1 MQITGCYDLHQEERM
16 RTTLNIDEAALE
28 GAMKTAPGMTKTAVI
43 NEALRAYAR
52 RRRVRRLLKYRGRV
66 RWEGDLDELR
76 ERKGSVR

>member
-1 MQITGCYDLHQEERM
+1 MQTKRCYDLHEEACV

-43 NEALRAYAR
+43 NEALREYAR

-66 RWEGDLDELR
+66 RWEGNLDELR
-76 ERKGSVR
+76 ERKSSAS